1 MSDRTKIEWTD
12 ASWTP
17 IRARNVATG
26 NVGWHCS
33 PASPGC
39 ENCYAENMNGRLGT
53 RLPFKPGHRG
63 DVEIFL
69 DEKLLLQPL
78 RWKRPRMI
86 FACSMTDLF
95 GAFVPDEMI
104 DRIFAVMA
112 LCPQHTFQVLTK
124 RSKRLL
130 AYMSDSATRD
140 RIIDAIRVIGRA
152 HDSKPRSTNLRIMTL
167 DDIVGWNAWALAANL
182 ESGSTAWPLPN
193 IWLGVSC
200 EDQRRY
206 DERRRDLELT
216 PAAVRFLSIEPM
228 LGAIDIRQ
236 SLNVIPHIST
246 QVNAATLKPCGPSKM
261 NWIASYNLSTRAALP
276 SLIHWVIVGGESGRL
291 ARPMHPDW
299 ARTIRDQCEGAAVAF
314 FFKQWGEFAPHL
326 IERDEY
332 ASPKPGRV
340 GEHIVGSFGEFTGYP
355 YRDSFEV
362 MRRFGKKAA
371 GRLLDGREWNEMPDR
386 PENAR
391 AA

>member
-26 NVGWHCS
+26 NVGWHCE

-112 LCPQHTFQVLTK
+112 LSPQHTFQVLTK
-124 RSKRLL
+124 RSARMRAYTSSASTPIRILDRMFDISDLAACQAARAGQKEPWKSRPQKVAFMDDPDAGWPLKNCWIGVSAEDQKRADDRIPDLL
-130 AYMSDSATRD
+130 AM
-140 RIIDAIRVIGRA
+140 
-152 HDSKPRSTNLRIMTL
+152 
-167 DDIVGWNAWALAANL
+167 
-182 ESGSTAWPLPN
+182 
-193 IWLGVSC
+193 
-200 EDQRRY
+200 
-206 DERRRDLELT
+206 
-216 PAAVRFLSIEPM
+216 PAAVRFVSAEPL
-228 LGAIDIRQ
+228 LGPIDFEAVKY
-236 SLNVIPHIST
+236 S
-246 QVNAATLKPCGPSKM
+246 AAPGFFGS
-261 NWIASYNLSTRAALP
+261 ALRWHHRGYCHERDGLRYP
-276 SLIHWVIVGGESGRL
+276 SLDWVIVGGESGVG

-299 ARTIRDQCEGAAVAF
+299 ARSLRDQCNAAGVAF
-314 FFKQWGEFAPHL
+314 FFKQWGEWAPQIGAVDGWTIGDDPEQSRFDHR
-326 IERDEY
+326 EWDEDDQCWGDVFRPIWCDFEDGNY
-332 ASPKPGRV
+332 EE
-340 GEHIVGSFGEFTGYP
+340 EHTVS
-355 YRDSFEV
+355 RL
-362 MRRFGKKAA
+362 GKKRS
-371 GRLLDGREWNEMPDR
+371 GRLLDGREWNDMP
-386 PENAR
+386 ALAGTAV